1 MTPEEKQLLLKD
13 LCARLPYNVHCCVY
27 TMNGKV
33 REEDDILYEVRTL
46 GENVQTLKLLNEHPD
61 ECLMIYQVKPYLRPM
76 SSMTDE
82 EREEWADLFNLELD
96 KLNEIDDENKAE
108 ELAPY
113 YFGKSHQVSI
123 DWLNKNMFDYRGLIP
138 MGLALEA
145 KEGMYE
151 S

>member
-1 MTPEEKQLLLKD
+1 MSNEEKDLLLKD
-13 LCARLPYNVHCCVY
+13 LCARLPYGVKVQAISVYGYTVQVHIEGYCSSNNKFY
-27 TMNGKV
+27 IDL
-33 REEDDILYEVRTL
+33 RWRTL
-46 GENVQTLKLLNEHPD
+46 D
-61 ECLMIYQVKPYLRPM
+61 EFKPYLRPM

-108 ELAPY
+108 DLAPY

-123 DWLNKNMFDYRGLIP
+123 DWLNTYHFDYRGLIP

-145 KEGMYE
+145 PKDMYKID
-151 S
+151 